1 MTTLGHLLTGFET
14 ALGGW
19 NLLFCLIGVSF
30 GMLVGLLPGL
40 GPSAGTAILI
50 PLTFG
55 MDPIAAIVML
65 AGIYYGAMYGGTIT
79 SVLINTPGESASV
92 ITCLDGYPMA
102 QQGRAGTA
110 LGVAA
115 IGSFI
120 GGIVATIGLTIVGPP
135 IARMALKFGPPEYFA
150 LLMVGMVLVISLMG
164 KSLIRG
170 LVSAFL
176 GLSLAMI
183 GMDLMTGSVRYA
195 FGQPYLI
202 EGLDFVTLSIGLFG
216 LSELLLSAEQKWKS
230 SKPPKVKGVLP
241 RREEWKPTLKSI
253 GRGTGIGFL
262 IGLIP
267 GMNSVIAPVVSYSV
281 EKKLAKDPS
290 RFGKGAIEGVAGPE
304 TANNSYS
311 GAALIPLFSLGIPS
325 SPTIAVLLGAFM
337 MHGLT
342 PGPTL
347 IRDNPGFVWAVIAS
361 MFIGNA
367 ILLIL
372 NLPLASLWVK
382 LTRIPYNLLFAFVL
396 IFLIT
401 GTYTINNSLWDVGVM
416 LAFGLIGYLFRK
428 VNIPIAPIVLTFV
441 LGVLMEKS
449 LLQSMAMTGGDFVA
463 IFQRPISGT
472 LLVVFF
478 AVLIVS
484 IYAEVKKKKDGILV
498 SESEM

>member
-1 MTTLGHLLTGFET
+1 MTTFSYLLEGFET
-14 ALGGW
+14 ALNGW
-19 NLLFCLIGVSF
+19 NLLFCLIGVTF
-30 GMLVGLLPGL
+30 GMLVGFLPGL
-40 GPSAGTAILI
+40 GPSAGTAMLI

-55 MDPIAAIVML
+55 MDPISAIVML
-65 AGIYYGAMYGGTIT
+65 AGIYYGAMYGGTVT

-102 QQGRAGTA
+102 QQGRAGAA

-115 IGSFI
+115 IGSFV
-120 GGIVATIGLTIVGPP
+120 GGIVATVGLAIVGPP

-150 LLMVGMVLVISLMG
+150 LLAVGMVLVISLMG

-170 LVSAFL
+170 LVSAFI
-176 GLSLAMI
+176 GLSLSMI
-183 GMDLMTGSVRYA
+183 GMDIMTGSVRYA

-202 EGLDFVTLSIGLFG
+202 DGLDFVTLSIGLFG
-216 LSELLLSAEQKWKS
+216 LSELLISAEQKWKA

-241 RREEWKPTLKSI
+241 RREEWKPVMKSI
-253 GRGTGIGFL
+253 SRGTVIGFL

-281 EKKLAKDPS
+281 EKKLAKDSS

-311 GAALIPLFSLGIPS
+311 VAAMIPLFSLGIPS

-347 IRDNPGFVWAVIAS
+347 IRDNPGFVWSVIAS
-361 MFIGNA
+361 MFIGNM

-372 NLPLASLWVK
+372 NLPLAGIWVK
-382 LTRIPYNLLFAFVL
+382 LTRMPYNVLFAFVL
-396 IFLIT
+396 IFLIM
-401 GTYTINNSLWDVGVM
+401 GTYTINNSLWDVGIM
-416 LAFGLIGYLFRK
+416 LVFGLLGYLLRK

-441 LGVLMEKS
+441 LGGLMEKS
-449 LLQSMAMTGGDFVA
+449 LLQSMTIMEGDFLA
-463 IFQRPISGT
+463 IFKRPISGT
-472 LLVVFF
+472 FFVVFF
-478 AVLIVS
+478 IILIVS
-484 IYAEVKKKKDGILV
+484 IYAELKNKKGILA
-498 SESEM
+498 SDGEI